1 MLCIYQSKTLR
12 LVPVLL
18 MSVALSSCM
27 STFGPKIGMTEKHWL
42 RTTLI
47 ADSAYMEGNVTAY
60 RSNGAYYYFKDGIL
74 VKIDEGMIPAQQINM
89 DIKTTTNQPAS
100 AASADLY
107 TELKKLDELRSQGI
121 LTEAEFN
128 AQKQRLLNQGE

>member
-1 MLCIYQSKTLR
+1 MLGSYQSKTMQ
-12 LVPVLL
+12 LVPLLL
-18 MSVALSSCM
+18 MSVLLSSCM

-89 DIKTTTNQPAS
+89 DIKTTTTQPAP
-100 AASADLY
+100 AASTDLY
-107 TELKKLDELRSQGI
+107 VELKKLDELRSQGI

-128 AQKQRLLNQGE
+128 VQKQRLLNQSK